1 MPRGVNRARAAV
13 IGEAAGEGSLIVRYP
28 RESVGIFLAACAVL
42 AVYGNALFMQ
52 KGPHPAPIFSARP
65 MVAATQPRLVT
76 ATATPAA
83 ATAAPNPAPLLA
95 PVVAPA
101 ATSMATPL
109 NRVQLIV
116 EIQRALTRR
125 GYYDGIADGIWG
137 ARTDAGMREFVRAAG
152 LSINPEA
159 SEEMLRALNAPQT
172 TARAAAPVAPPRND
186 PIAALIAPSQRVL
199 AIQRALTEFG
209 YGQIAP
215 SGTYDSATR
224 TAIEKFERDR
234 KLPVTGDIS
243 DRFVRELAAMTGRP
257 LE

>member
-1 MPRGVNRARAAV
+1 M
-13 IGEAAGEGSLIVRYP
+13 IVRYP

-52 KGPHPAPIFSARP
+52 KGPHPAPIFAARP
-65 MVAATQPRLVT
+65 MVAE
-76 ATATPAA
+76 PAA
-83 ATAAPNPAPLLA
+83 ATRPRMLTPAAVTAAPLLA
-95 PVVAPA
+95 PV
-101 ATSMATPL
+101 ATTMATPVAPPM

-137 ARTDAGMREFVRAAG
+137 GKTDAGMREFVRAAG

-172 TARAAAPVAPPRND
+172 TTRTAAFTAPPRND

-215 SGTYDSATR
+215 SGTYDPATR